1 MVENQI
7 IQLPNPK
14 GDIAMFANLKL
25 RNRMLL
31 GYAVPIALF
40 VGLVAP
46 VFSSASKV
54 AESYRQTKISLTAIE
69 GTDYMSFYL
78 AKMVGETRG
87 YLLIKDGDFLNA
99 YQKDLQAFQEVAE
112 LVGRTIENPIQKERL
127 KKLIDL
133 QKQYDDFSKQMI
145 NLVKQGKQKEA
156 LEVFATK
163 KGTLIINEFNELNRS
178 FNEKEH
184 EILDAATSNAEENIR
199 FLIAAVLVGAVLG
212 IAIALLAAFL
222 ISSGIAKTISDAV
235 NAIASSSTEIA
246 ATVEQQERTATQQSS
261 SVNQTTITMDELGAA
276 SQQSAQQAQAG
287 AESARQAL
295 NIAERGTLAVD
306 QTLESMTR
314 LKENVGAIAAEILR
328 LSEQTNQIGNI
339 STAVTDI
346 ANQTNMLA
354 LNASVEAVRAGE
366 NAQGFT
372 VIATEIRKLADQSK
386 KSAEK
391 INNLVFDIKNAIEST
406 VMVTKEGTK
415 TVEEGTKISQ
425 ETAAAFS
432 EVAKAV
438 NNVVLNNQQIS
449 LTAEQ
454 QAVAIQQVV
463 DAMNSLNQSAKE
475 TASGIT
481 QTKLGTQ
488 QLKEAAQN
496 LNSIV

>member
-1 MVENQI
+1 MSKNI
-7 IQLPNPK
+7 IRL
-14 GDIAMFANLKL
+14 
-25 RNRMLL
+25 
-31 GYAVPIALF
+31 
-40 VGLVAP
+40 
-46 VFSSASKV
+46 SKV
-54 AESYRQTKISLTAIE
+54 VPLGFGSIFLLMISIGFATKYSMDNLAEAIKWQTHTYVVKTNLQALEKDLVDAETGQRGFIFTGKEEFLEPYKNGTSAFYQTA
-69 GTDYMSFYL
+69 M
-78 AKMVGETRG
+78 ETKK
-87 YLLIKDGDFLNA
+87 LIKDNPQQVKNMDELETMTEQKLDELAETISLKRAGKEPQLRALVLSNKGKIVMDEIRAKLAQMLN
-99 YQKDLQAFQEVAE
+99 
-112 LVGRTIENPIQKERL
+112 
-127 KKLIDL
+127 
-133 QKQYDDFSKQMI
+133 
-145 NLVKQGKQKEA
+145 
-156 LEVFATK
+156 LE
-163 KGTLIINEFNELNRS
+163 
-178 FNEKEH
+178 
-184 EILDAATSNAEENIR
+184 D
-199 FLIAAVLVGAVLG
+199 
-212 IAIALLAAFL
+212 ALLVERTELAKQSEQLAAIFSIGGTVVAL
-222 ISSGIAKTISDAV
+222 VWGSFIVLFISDKIIRPINQVA
-235 NAIASSSTEIA
+235 NTIASSSTEIA
-246 ATVEQQERTATQQSS
+246 ATIEEQERTATMQSS
-261 SVNQTTITMDELGAA
+261 SVNQTTITMDELGSA

-295 NIAERGTLAVD
+295 NIAERGALAVE
-306 QTLESMTR
+306 QTLESMAI

-339 STAVTDI
+339 STAVTDL

-391 INNLVFDIKNAIEST
+391 INNLVVDIKNAIDST
-406 VMVTKEGTK
+406 VTVTKEGTK

-454 QAVAIQQVV
+454 QAVAIRQVV
-463 DAMNSLNQSAKE
+463 DAMNNLNQSAQD

-488 QLKEAAQN
+488 QLNEAAQN